1 MPRISRIRV
10 TNIQYDYAKKQFP
23 DLILDF
29 AEKDALVLLTNGGG
43 KTLLLLLI
51 MQVVLPN
58 ERLQGRRIVE
68 LLQSS
73 KYTGHVAVE
82 WLLDSSGG
90 QKDYV
95 CTGFCFSSS
104 ADDQFRYFNYL
115 FDYPEPTLEADG
127 REAGLTIASLPLVT
141 ELEGG
146 GRQPI
151 RYQELRDWFRSE
163 AGQQVQIFDQVQSY
177 QERLRHYHILPEE
190 WRNIRDTN
198 NSEDGVDRFFERC
211 KTTTQL
217 MDNLLIPSV
226 EQVIFRNETK
236 QQELVNAFNEY
247 KLSLL
252 QIPVIK
258 QNIADFA
265 IVQSQAED
273 VVQIVQAL
281 DAKQKTLQRLQQ
293 EL

>member
-1 MPRISRIRV
+1 M
-10 TNIQYDYAKKQFP
+10 A
-23 DLILDF
+23 
-29 AEKDALVLLTNGGG
+29 
-43 KTLLLLLI
+43 
-51 MQVVLPN
+51 
-58 ERLQGRRIVE
+58 
-68 LLQSS
+68 
-73 KYTGHVAVE
+73 
-82 WLLDSSGG
+82 LDSSGG

-95 CTGFCFSSS
+95 CTGFCFSSG

-198 NSEDGVDRFFERC
+198 NSEGGVDRFFERC

-226 EQVIFRNETK
+226 EQVIFRNESQK
-236 QQELVNAFNEY
+236 QELVNAFNE
-247 KLSLL
+247 
-252 QIPVIK
+252 
-258 QNIADFA
+258 
-265 IVQSQAED
+265 
-273 VVQIVQAL
+273 
-281 DAKQKTLQRLQQ
+281 
-293 EL
+293 